1 MTRRWNS
8 RSLPRTQR
16 TLAAAILITTLGNGM
31 YLAASALFLVRS
43 VGLSLAQVSVG
54 LSVAGAAGLIAGIPL
69 GRLADRRGPR
79 EVYVVTLV
87 AEGLSTAA
95 LVLVHSFAM
104 FLVVGVLVGLSEQ
117 GSRAVR
123 GALIAQVGGAQRTS
137 FRAYLRSVT
146 NVGLSVGTLA
156 AGLAIHADTRSAYL
170 ALILADALSF
180 LLTAAVVSRL
190 PHVAV
195 APAAGKRAR
204 LGGLRDR
211 GYLTVAFLYGLLAV
225 QYPLLTVVLPLWILQ
240 HTAAPAWVISP
251 LIVANTVVVV
261 VFQVRAS
268 RDIHAVADAA
278 RATRQAG
285 WLLMIGSALF
295 AITGLLPVGA
305 AIGVLAVGVLVS
317 TFAEIRYAA
326 ASFEVAF
333 TLAPPDAQGEYQGL
347 FELGTGGFVAL
358 APLLLINLCIVW
370 GAPGWLVL
378 GAMLAGTS
386 IAAAR
391 VAVREDHIRQTSTTV
406 IV

>member
-8 RSLPRTQR
+8 RSLSRSQR

-43 VGLSLAQVSVG
+43 VGLSVAQVSVG

-79 EVYVVTLV
+79 EVYLVTLV

-95 LVLVHSFAM
+95 LALVHSFAM
-104 FLVVGVLVGLSEQ
+104 FLVVGVLAGLSEQ

-123 GALIAQVGGAQRTS
+123 GALIAQVGGLQRTS

-190 PHVAV
+190 PRVPV
-195 APAAGKRAR
+195 APAAEKRAR

-211 GYLTVAFLYGLLAV
+211 GYLTVAFLYGLLAM

-285 WLLMIGSALF
+285 GLLMIGSALF
-295 AITGLLPVGA
+295 AVTGLLPVGA
-305 AIGVLAVGVLVS
+305 AIGALGVGGLVN
-317 TFAEIRYAA
+317 TVAEIRYAA

-378 GAMLAGTS
+378 GATLAGTS

-391 VAVREDHIRQTSTTV
+391 VAVREDHIRRTGATAV
-406 IV
+406 V